1 MIITEIGLCT
11 QACQISPESSSSSSN
26 TSLACQ
32 KGRHEEGPH
41 DSMLEYNNNS
51 ILQAPS
57 QQQQHQGMLA
67 PSSVVEYQ
75 AALHAQQS
83 YEKLCGSAY
92 ETQCYGHFF

>member
-1 MIITEIGLCT
+1 
-11 QACQISPESSSSSSN
+11 
-26 TSLACQ
+26 
-32 KGRHEEGPH
+32 
-41 DSMLEYNNNS
+41 MLEYNNNS

-92 ETQCYGHFF
+92 ETQCYGHFFWGIAIAKSERSCLQKLKNDGWRKLSTSRMKTRRY